1 LLTMRRIVFCLLPA
15 MVVGAGCV
23 SEKKAHLEAQQAYL
37 AGQEQA
43 MQAALQAQ
51 QQQQKPVVLVRGPVQ
66 NAVVEWQ
73 EGLKLSQAI
82 VTAVYTGYRSPELIQ
97 VLRNGQVVGEF
108 RGVDLINH
116 EDMELQAGDI
126 VMITQ

>member
-1 LLTMRRIVFCLLPA
+1 MRRIVFCLWLA
-15 MVVGAGCV
+15 VGVGAGCV
-23 SEKKAHLEAQQAYL
+23 SEKKAHLEAQQAYV
-37 AGQEQA
+37 AGQQQA

-66 NAVVEWQ
+66 NMVVDWQ

-97 VLRNGQVVGEF
+97 VLRNGEVVGQF
-108 RGVDLINH
+108 RGIDLINH
-116 EDMELQAGDI
+116 EDMELQAGDT
-126 VMITQ
+126 VMIAQ

>member
-1 LLTMRRIVFCLLPA
+1 LTMRRIVLCLGVA
-15 MVVGAGCV
+15 VVAGAGCV
-23 SEKKAHLEAQQAYL
+23 SEKKAHLEAQQAYV

-43 MQAALQAQ
+43 MQAASQAQ

-82 VTAVYTGYRSPELIQ
+82 VTAVYTGYRSPALIQ

-108 RGVDLINH
+108 RGIDLINH
-116 EDMELQAGDI
+116 QDMELLPRDT
-126 VMITQ
+126 VMIAQ

>member
-1 LLTMRRIVFCLLPA
+1 MRVILFCLLLA
-15 MVVGAGCV
+15 GVVGTGCV
-23 SEKKAHLEAQQAYL
+23 SEKKAHLEAQHAFV
-37 AGQEQA
+37 AGQAQA
-43 MQAALQAQ
+43 TQAAAQA

-66 NAVVEWQ
+66 SPVVEWQ

-108 RGVDLINH
+108 RGIDLINH
-116 EDMELQAGDI
+116 EDMELQPGDT
-126 VMITQ
+126 VMIAP